1 MPAKLGIIFVNFI
14 GGMDL
19 MDHFKGGLVPII
31 TYKKPQRQRNDSVS
45 DPQTT
50 LIYYN

>member
-19 MDHFKGGLVPII
+19 MDHFRGVPVPII
-31 TYKKPQRQRNDSVS
+31 SYKKTQRQRDDSVS